1 MRYII
6 FLLISSIIII
16 IVNGSRHDGK
26 YFLIETA
33 GNSSGNFGTEL
44 VTGLISSPPDFDIAK
59 LSQNSVSA

>member
-1 MRYII
+1 MKYII

-16 IVNGSRHDGK
+16 IVNASSHDGK

-33 GNSSGNFGTEL
+33 GNSSGNYETEL
-44 VTGLISSPPDFDIAK
+44 VTRLTSSPPDFNIAK